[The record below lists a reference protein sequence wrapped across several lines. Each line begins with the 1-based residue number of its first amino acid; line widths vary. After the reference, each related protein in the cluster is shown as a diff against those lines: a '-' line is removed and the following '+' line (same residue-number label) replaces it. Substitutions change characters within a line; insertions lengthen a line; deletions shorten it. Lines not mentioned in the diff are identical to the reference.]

1 MPDEPVFVRGG
12 QQCHVVQEKT
22 HCYSVL
28 RGQHST
34 GLVVWSSPPLP
45 GLVKVPGA
53 IHPEMRVQASSIIE
67 TGEKVLVD
75 AVYAKHGPPR
85 QIMFGEPRMAQ
96 FPPGRRWPLGA
107 AAIRLAA
114 KYTVSP
120 SGIRQRSAPGA
131 GTALRQPVRSET
143 SCRNPWSR
151 CAHRKSPDRRRG
163 ETRARRASCR
173 STSRGP
179 RSALR

>member
-1 MPDEPVFVRGG
+1 VPDEPVFVRGG

-53 IHPEMRVQASSIIE
+53 IHPEMRVQASSVIE
-67 TGEKVLVD
+67 TGKKVLAD

-96 FPPGRRWPLGA
+96 FPPGKALAAQRRRHPLG
-107 AAIRLAA
+107 
-114 KYTVSP
+114 
-120 SGIRQRSAPGA
+120 RQVHGVAFWHQAAPGA
-131 GTALRQPVRSET
+131 R
-143 SCRNPWSR
+143 CR
-151 CAHRKSPDRRRG
+151 D
-163 ETRARRASCR
+163 
-173 STSRGP
+173 STPSAGP
-179 RSALR
+179 L